1 MSRSIGLAHIIRQPD
16 GTAVGVWGAYTLKS
30 AFQPIFSFRD
40 GRLLATAYEGLVRPF
55 RDGQP
60 VSPGIF
66 FSSVPE
72 VDRFHVETLART
84 LHLLNAGA
92 DANSGLDPEAA
103 LFVNFDPSHFTGAAA
118 GKSALRD
125 TQIVLKE
132 AGIEP
137 GRVVCEIT
145 EQETRSDE
153 TLLDFVRALKDYGHR
168 VAVDDYG
175 AESSDMQRIEALA
188 PDIVKFDGEW
198 TGRLLGSAPGIAL
211 LTDMVQA
218 FSKRNIR
225 TVFEGIEDGRQVE
238 LAEQCGVSMVQGFAL
253 ARPQLAPTAFNEFR
267 AAREAVRREILARP
281 ALVAE
286 RVEPEMAPPQTKA
299 PRAGRVFGRRG
310 A

>member
-30 AFQPIFSFRD
+30 AFQPIFSFRE
-40 GRLLATAYEGLVRPF
+40 GRLLATAYEGLARPF

-92 DANSGLDPEAA
+92 AANSGLDPEAS
-103 LFVNFDPSHFTGAAA
+103 LFVNFDPSHFTDAAA
-118 GKSALRD
+118 AKSALRD
-125 TQIVLKE
+125 TQIVLNE
-132 AGIEP
+132 AGIEA

-145 EQETRSDE
+145 EQETRSDA
-153 TLLDFVRALKDYGHR
+153 TLLDFVMALKAFGHR

-175 AESSDMQRIEALA
+175 AESSDMRRIEALG

-198 TGRLLGSAPGIAL
+198 TGRLLGSAPGLAL
-211 LTDMVQA
+211 LTDMVRA
-218 FSKRNIR
+218 FAQKNIR
-225 TVFEGIEDGRQVE
+225 TVFEGIENGRQVE

-253 ARPQLAPTAFNEFR
+253 ARPQLAPTAFNEFKV
-267 AAREAVRREILARP
+267 ARETVRREMLARP
-281 ALVAE
+281 ALAAV
-286 RVEPEMAPPQTKA
+286 RDEPEAPVLQPQTG
-299 PRAGRVFGRRG
+299 RTGRVFGRRG
-310 A
+310 V